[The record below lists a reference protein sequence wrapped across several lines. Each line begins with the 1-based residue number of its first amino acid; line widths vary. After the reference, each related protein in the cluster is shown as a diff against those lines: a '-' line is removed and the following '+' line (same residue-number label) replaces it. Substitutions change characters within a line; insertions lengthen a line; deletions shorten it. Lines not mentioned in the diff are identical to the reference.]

1 MNPAPVFPSAGSVV
15 VGSVVLK
22 WPALIRAGHGTY
34 LGWRTWGR
42 PRPGSAVPMTLPD
55 RQSLVRIAPA
65 VVAVWA
71 AVTFSGVLSDRAS
84 LVASNLLQ
92 TMVPALAATGCWWAV
107 KRSPTRVDARAWAFL
122 GASAAAWS
130 AGQLVWTVYDLVG
143 AGSPF
148 PSVADLGYIAAIPL
162 ALIGV
167 WSITPKVATSTRL
180 VAVVDGLI
188 IAGSLVAISWPL
200 VLAPGWDTGEGGP
213 LLVALSLVYPA
224 GALVIVSSILMVLVR
239 SRRGGTMPIVAIAGA
254 MSLLGLADSYF
265 VWQTSQGI
273 EADLSLADGAWVG
286 GHLLLLV
293 AALRYPRGIERV
305 PLTPAME
312 RSFRR
317 SAVPLTLA
325 CLAMV
330 VRVILASTG
339 HVGDAFLDVVIV
351 AVAALIVARHL
362 MEMWENRS
370 LTRALEV
377 KVVELTAREAELSHQ
392 ALHDPLTGLANRRL
406 LGDRVDH
413 ALERSRR
420 TGERTAVLFIDVDDF
435 KTVNDSL
442 GHAAGDQLLVGVAT
456 RISACV
462 RPGDTIARLGGDEFG
477 ILMEDL
483 ASPDEAAVVAA
494 RVLDA
499 LEIAFP
505 LDGRQ
510 VFTKASIGIAH
521 ADASRGAR
529 GDQVLAD
536 ADAALYE
543 AKAAGKATFR
553 QFEEEMRD
561 SVVARLEIIQDL
573 RGTSAPGQFVCH
585 YQPIVELSTGH
596 TVAVEALVRWHHP
609 TRGLLEPNAFI
620 ALAEETGAIVD
631 LGIEVVRQATAQVVQ
646 WCASGEVP
654 ADLEL
659 HVNLSGRQLEQEDL
673 ATQICEVVDGA
684 GFPRDQLVLEITE
697 SIAVD
702 IDPDHLERLLELR
715 GTGIRLAIDDFGTG
729 YSSLSYLRT
738 LPIDVLK
745 VDRTFAGPKAGA
757 TDLVLME
764 AIVRLG
770 AALGIDVIAEGI
782 ENGDQVESL
791 VSLGCERAQG
801 YLFAHP
807 VPASDFPGVVK
818 STRPIVRGL
827 ALRGDTS
834 VAHLPR

>member
-1 MNPAPVFPSAGSVV
+1 MLTAVGVAGAPIVASARSN
-15 VGSVVLK
+15 S
-22 WPALIRAGHGTY
+22 RA
-34 LGWRTWGR
+34 
-42 PRPGSAVPMTLPD
+42 GSAVPMTLPD
-55 RQSLVRIAPA
+55 RSVLVRIAL
-65 VVAVWA
+65 VWVAVWA
-71 AVTFSGVLSDRAS
+71 AVTFSGLLSDRAS
-84 LVASNLLQ
+84 LVSSNLLQ
-92 TMVPALAATGCWWAV
+92 ALVPAAAATGCWWAV
-107 KRSPTRVDARAWAFL
+107 KRSPTRVDGRAWTFL

-130 AGQLVWTVYDLVG
+130 AGQLVWTAYDVVG
-143 AGSPF
+143 VGSPF
-148 PSVADLGYIAAIPL
+148 PSVADIGYIAAIPL

-167 WSITPKVATSTRL
+167 WSITPKVAASTRL

-200 VLAPGWDTGEGGP
+200 VLAPGWDTGEGGR

-224 GALVIVSSILMVLVR
+224 GSLVIVSSILMVLVR
-239 SRRGGTMPIVAIAGA
+239 SQRGGTMPIVALAGA

-265 VWQTSQGI
+265 VWQASQGI

-293 AALRYPRGIERV
+293 ASLRYPRGVEGVR
-305 PLTPAME
+305 LTPGME

-325 CLAMV
+325 CIAMV
-330 VRVILASTG
+330 VRVVLASTG

-351 AVAALIVARHL
+351 VVAALILVRHL

-370 LTRALEV
+370 LTQALEV
-377 KVVELTAREAELSHQ
+377 KVGELTAREAELSHQ

-406 LGDRVDH
+406 FGDRVDH

-420 TGERTAVLFIDVDDF
+420 TGERTAVLFIDLDDF

-442 GHAAGDQLLVGVAT
+442 GHPAGDQLLVGVAT

-462 RPGDTIARLGGDEFG
+462 RPGDTVARLGGDEFG
-477 ILMEDL
+477 IVMEGL

-510 VFTKASIGIAH
+510 VFTKASIGVAH
-521 ADASRGAR
+521 ADSAPGAR
-529 GDQVLAD
+529 GEQVLAD

-543 AKAAGKATFR
+543 AKANGKATFR
-553 QFEEEMRD
+553 QFEEEMRE

-573 RGTSAPGQFVCH
+573 RGVSAPGQFVCH
-585 YQPIVELSTGH
+585 YQPIVELSTGR
-596 TVAVEALVRWHHP
+596 TVAVEALVRWDHP
-609 TRGLLEPNAFI
+609 ARGLLGPSSFI
-620 ALAEETGAIVD
+620 ALAEETGVIVE
-631 LGIEVVRQATAQVVQ
+631 LGLEVVRQATTQVAQ
-646 WCASGEVP
+646 WWARGDLPE
-654 ADLEL
+654 DLEL
-659 HVNLSGRQLEQEDL
+659 HVNLSGRQLEQSDL
-673 ATQICEVVDGA
+673 AAQICAVVDTA

-702 IDPDHLERLLELR
+702 IDPRHLERLVELR
-715 GTGIRLAIDDFGTG
+715 ETGIRLAIDDFGTG

-738 LPIDVLK
+738 LPVDVLK
-745 VDRTFAGPKAGA
+745 VDRTFAGTTAGA

-770 AALGIDVIAEGI
+770 DSLGIDVIAEGI
-782 ENGDQVESL
+782 EHGEQVESL
-791 VSLGCERAQG
+791 VGLGCDRAQG
-801 YLFAHP
+801 YLFARP
-807 VPASDFPGVVK
+807 VPAADLPEVAR
-818 STRPIVRGL
+818 T
-827 ALRGDTS
+827 TS
-834 VAHLPR
+834 QSRSVH